1 MSLGV
6 YVFSEL
12 LEMSHIQSLKGTE
25 YEPSLELLK
34 IFTYGTYSDYK
45 SKGEGLGV
53 GLECRQEA
61 NASYC
66 VVIIIFR

>member
-12 LEMSHIQSLKGTE
+12 LEMSHVQSLKGTE

-53 GLECRQEA
+53 GLAC
-61 NASYC
+61 
-66 VVIIIFR
+66 